1 MKGSSFKGRESGRR
15 GAYNDMRG
23 DLLFALLSPAAVY
36 LAIVLAAHGMA
47 QGWW

>member
-1 MKGSSFKGRESGRR
+1 MSRR
-15 GAYNDMRG
+15 NLGNAA
-23 DLLFALLSPAAVY
+23 FALLSPAAVY